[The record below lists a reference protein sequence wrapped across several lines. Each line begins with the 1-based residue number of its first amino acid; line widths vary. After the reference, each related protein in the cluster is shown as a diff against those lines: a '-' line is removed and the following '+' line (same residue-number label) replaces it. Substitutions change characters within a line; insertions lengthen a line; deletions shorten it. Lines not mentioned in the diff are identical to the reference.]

1 MPHTHPLAT
10 KANRVLET
18 NAPSVYAL
26 LSGRGREYYF
36 PVTGILSQGADAD
49 GTEINGSIGIA
60 LGDDLEPMRL
70 SDIAKSIDLPPRQ
83 AFPYAGAYGIKTLRE
98 EWQAS
103 MKRKN
108 PSMTFET
115 SLPVVTAGLTHGLS
129 IVGALFLEAGDHVH
143 LPYPFWDNYA
153 MTFETGYGAEL
164 ETFPLYEGEKFN
176 VAGLKQA
183 LKQEKGKKILFLN
196 FPNNPTGYAPRKN
209 EAKEIAEAVCDIAAQ
224 GSDILVIIDDAYFG
238 FVFEDDVYPESL
250 FSLFGNLHERVL
262 AVKIDGCTKEDY
274 AWGLRVGFITFAGK
288 GLTQAALD
296 VLGDKAAGVVR
307 GTVSNASNASQH
319 LLLKAM
325 RSPNYQK
332 DKRAGFDTMHVRYQ
346 KITAILR
353 QPKFQTHM
361 KLLPCNAGYFLCL
374 ELREGL
380 DAEKIRQKLLK
391 EYSTGVIALD
401 RFLRIAFSSVPE
413 APIEE
418 LCERV
423 LKACEDEM

>member
-1 MPHTHPLAT
+1 MSTHPLAI
-10 KANRVLET
+10 KANDTLKT
-18 NAPSVYAL
+18 DAPSAYAL
-26 LSGRGREYYF
+26 LSDRGREYYF

-70 SDIAKSIDLPPRQ
+70 SSIAKSIDLPPRQ
-83 AFPYAGAYGIKTLRE
+83 AFPYAGAYGIKALRE
-98 EWQAS
+98 EWAS
-103 MKRKN
+103 AMRRKN
-108 PSMTFET
+108 PSMTFPT
-115 SLPVVTAGLTHGLS
+115 NLPVVTAGLTHGLS
-129 IVGALFLEAGDHVH
+129 IVGSLFLEPSDHVH

-153 MTFETGYGAEL
+153 MTFETAYGAEL
-164 ETFPLYEGEKFN
+164 QTFPLYEGEKFN
-176 VAGLKQA
+176 VLGLKKSLQN
-183 LKQEKGKKILFLN
+183 EKGKKILFLN

-209 EAKEIAEAVCDIAAQ
+209 EVHEIADAVREVAEQ

-288 GLTQAALD
+288 GLSQATLD
-296 VLGDKAAGVVR
+296 VLGSKAAGVVR

-325 RSPNYQK
+325 KSPNYET
-332 DKRAGFDTMHVRYQ
+332 DKRKGFETMHARYK

-353 QPKFQTHM
+353 QPKFQSSM
-361 KLLPCNAGYFLCL
+361 RLLPCNAGYFLCV

-380 DAEKIRQKLLK
+380 NAENIRQRLLK

-401 RFLRIAFSSVPE
+401 RFIRIAFSSVPE
-413 APIEE
+413 AQLEE
-418 LCERV
+418 LCERL
-423 LKACEDEM
+423 LKAAYP

>member
-1 MPHTHPLAT
+1 
-10 KANRVLET
+10 
-18 NAPSVYAL
+18 
-26 LSGRGREYYF
+26 
-36 PVTGILSQGADAD
+36 
-49 GTEINGSIGIA
+49 
-60 LGDDLEPMRL
+60 
-70 SDIAKSIDLPPRQ
+70 
-83 AFPYAGAYGIKTLRE
+83 
-98 EWQAS
+98 

-108 PSMTFET
+108 PSMKFET

-129 IVGALFLEAGDHVH
+129 IVGSLFLESGDHVH

-153 MTFETGYGAEL
+153 MTFETAYGAEL
-164 ETFPLYEGEKFN
+164 QTFPLYEGEKFN
-176 VAGLKQA
+176 IVGLRNS
-183 LKQEKGKKILFLN
+183 LRSEKGKKILFLN

-209 EAKEIAEAVCDIAAQ
+209 EAKEIVAAVREIAEE

-238 FVFEDDVYPESL
+238 FVYEHDVYPESL

-288 GLTQAALD
+288 GLSQAALN

-325 RSPNYQK
+325 KSPNYQK
-332 DKRAGFDTMHVRYQ
+332 DKRAGFETMQARYK

-353 QPKFQTHM
+353 ESKFQKHM
-361 KLLPCNAGYFLCL
+361 RLLPCNAGYFLCV

-380 DAEKIRQKLLK
+380 NAEEIRQKLLK

-401 RFLRIAFSSVPE
+401 RFIRVAFSSVPE
-413 APIEE
+413 AQIEE

-423 LKACEDEM
+423 LKATNS